1 MATIEDLILLQG
13 KQINIAKP
21 LNPVRKQYAQN
32 TNNAQNN
39 IITSV
44 DKLTQQMNNLNSG
57 VKSSSFDLSKAF
69 SLATWVSQVVIDIT
83 KARLAEELGTTTNT
97 DNQSNQAGTTNSTP
111 LTNKILKS
119 ANAILLNIITLQQ
132 QIDNQILS
140 LEDQV
145 DNIIDK
151 INTNTTIKLEDGSI
165 TQIPIANQQT
175 IAALQ
180 NIESITKSLLD
191 KTNKVTIRLSNDK
204 PITNFNDF
212 VNNLSLKHMIEFS
225 QLVISALLLIKNIQ
239 KKRKLIQAAAIQ
251 VETSVPASA
260 YVTTGQAVSELLT
273 SAESFQN
280 QINDLNKAY
289 EQIVILKDNV
299 IYFGKINQSQQQS
312 LNNIIVKV
320 DTFINQQQ
328 NNTVLQ
334 DLKNKLTPPL

>member
-13 KQINIAKP
+13 KQINVAQP
-21 LNPVRKQYAQN
+21 LNPVRKQYTQN
-32 TNNAQNN
+32 INNTQNN
-39 IITSV
+39 LIASV

-57 VKSSSFDLSKAF
+57 VKSSSFDLNKAF
-69 SLATWVSQVVIDIT
+69 SLAAWVSQVVIDIT

-119 ANAILLNIITLQQ
+119 TNAVLLNIITLQQ
-132 QIDNQILS
+132 QIDSQILS

-145 DNIIDK
+145 DTIIDK
-151 INTNTTIKLEDGSI
+151 INTNTTIKLEDGTI
-165 TQIPIANQQT
+165 AQIPVANQQT

-191 KTNKVTIRLSNDK
+191 KTNKVTTRLSNDK
-204 PITNFNDF
+204 PIKNFDDF
-212 VNNLSLKHMIEFS
+212 VNNLSLKQIVEFS
-225 QLVISALLLIKNIQ
+225 QLVISALILIKNIQ
-239 KKRKLIQAAAIQ
+239 KKRKQAQAIAIQ
-251 VETSVPASA
+251 VETTIPASA
-260 YVTTGQAVSELLT
+260 YPTTGQAVSELLT
-273 SAESFQN
+273 KSESYQN

-289 EQIVILKDNV
+289 EQIVILKDNI

-328 NNTVLQ
+328 NNTTLQ
-334 DLKNKLTPPL
+334 NLKNKLTPPL